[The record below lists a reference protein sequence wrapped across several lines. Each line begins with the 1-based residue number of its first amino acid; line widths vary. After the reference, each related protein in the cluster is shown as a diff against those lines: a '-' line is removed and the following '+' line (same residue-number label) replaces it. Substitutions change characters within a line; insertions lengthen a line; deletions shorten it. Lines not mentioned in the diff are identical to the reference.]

1 MPKINYKSVV
11 NYQAIIDIAEGKIP
25 ESKNFSE
32 LAQVNEDGEKEFEAG
47 DGSQASERMVSDLH
61 ADAILVDMLFRMNDR
76 EKIILMYQIL
86 RESGYNLNHGDCAK
100 TLSLTREHYMY
111 LLKEVKLKAAK
122 VLQGVQE

>member
-1 MPKINYKSVV
+1 MPKINYK
-11 NYQAIIDIAEGKIP
+11 AILMVA

-32 LAQVNEDGEKEFEAG
+32 LETIDEDGEKGFDVG
-47 DGSQASERMVSDLH
+47 DNGKAAEQMVSDVH
-61 ADAILVDMLFRMNDR
+61 ADALLLDMLFRMNDR

-111 LLKEVKLKAAK
+111 LLKEVKQKAGK
-122 VLQGVQE
+122 VLQGQVE